1 MGNNKNRPDMDMDS
15 ARNEIDTIDKHI
27 LDLINQRLQ
36 LAEKIG
42 CLKEKNGS
50 KVQCTKREAEI
61 LKTLSDLNDGP
72 LEDKLLRHIF
82 TDIISASREIQ
93 RPRKIIYLGPE
104 ATFTH
109 IAAMENFGR
118 SSQFIPCPTIKDVFL
133 EVEKG
138 KGDYGVV
145 PVENSIEGSVN
156 YTLDLFFDS
165 NLIICAETYLTI
177 SLDLLS
183 KTGSIEDIR
192 VVYSHPEPIG
202 QCRRWVREHLGDVS
216 IEECSSTSY
225 AAKKASDQ
233 PDAAAIA
240 STKAAELYNLKVVAS
255 KIEDQARNT
264 TRFLVIGKNPV
275 GRSGEDKTS
284 IMFSAPHVPGALHKV
299 LEPIAKTGINML
311 KLESRPAKHEN
322 WSYFFFVDLE
332 GHIDDPEV
340 HETIEGMKKI
350 CLFLRV
356 LGSYPK
362 ARP

>member
-1 MGNNKNRPDMDMDS
+1 MRK
-15 ARNEIDTIDKHI
+15 EIDTIDKGI
-27 LDLINQRLQ
+27 LDLINRRLQ

-42 CLKEKNGS
+42 RLKEKDGRDI
-50 KVQCTKREAEI
+50 QCTKREAEI
-61 LKTLSDLNDGP
+61 INALSSLNTGP
-72 LEDKLLRHIF
+72 LDNKLLHHIF

-109 IAAMENFGR
+109 IAAMDCFGR
-118 SSQFIPCPTIKDVFL
+118 SSQFIPQPTIKDVFL

-138 KGDYGVV
+138 KGDFGVV

-165 NLIICAETYLTI
+165 SLKIVAETYLTI

-183 KTGSIEDIR
+183 LTGRIEDIR
-192 VVYSHPEPIG
+192 VVYSHPQPIG
-202 QCRRWVREHLGDVS
+202 QCRRWVREHLGDVD
-216 IEECSSTSY
+216 IEECSSTSF
-225 AAKKASDQ
+225 AARKAADQ
-233 PDAAAIA
+233 GDAAAIA
-240 STKAAELYNLKVVAS
+240 STKAAELYNLQVVAS

-275 GRSGEDKTS
+275 TNTGEDKTS
-284 IMFSAPHVPGALHKV
+284 IMFSAPHVPGALYKV
-299 LEPIAKTGINML
+299 LEPIAETGINML

-332 GHIDDPEV
+332 GHMDDAV
-340 HETIEGMKKI
+340 VNKTIENMKKI

-362 ARP
+362 ARQ